1 MRRWIFHAAAIIVCF
16 LLQCSVFDRFRIAS
30 VSPNLLIVLTASV
43 GFMRGK
49 REGLIVGFFSGL
61 LLDIMAGSLLGFYAL
76 IYMLA
81 GYLNGLFQRSYYPE
95 NIRLPILSIG
105 LSDFSVNLI
114 IYLFM
119 FFMRRRFSFGYYLI
133 HTILPEL
140 AYTAITAVFLY
151 LILLIINNRLTELE
165 QRSAA

>member
-1 MRRWIFHAAAIIVCF
+1 MKRVIFDGAAIICCF
-16 LLQCSVFDRFRIAS
+16 LLQCSVFDWFRIAS
-30 VSPNLLIVLTASV
+30 VSPNLLIVLTASI

-49 REGLIVGFFSGL
+49 KEGLLVGFFSGL
-61 LLDIMAGSLLGFYAL
+61 LLDIMAGNLLGFYAL
-76 IYMLA
+76 VYMA
-81 GYLNGLFQRSYYPE
+81 IGYMNGFFQRVYYPE
-95 NIRLPILSIG
+95 NIRLPIISIG

-114 IYLFM
+114 IYIFM

-140 AYTAITAVFLY
+140 VYTAITAVFLY
-151 LILLIINNRLTELE
+151 LILLTIDKKLTELE